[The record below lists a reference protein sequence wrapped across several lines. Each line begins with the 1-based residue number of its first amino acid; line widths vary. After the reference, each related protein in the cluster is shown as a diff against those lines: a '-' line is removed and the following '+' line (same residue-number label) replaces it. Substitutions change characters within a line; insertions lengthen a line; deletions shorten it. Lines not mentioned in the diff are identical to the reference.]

1 MSNTMTPERA
11 IEILNPEHREHYDSI
26 ETVNEAC
33 RMGMEAIG
41 YRTSKK
47 VNDIERFRND
57 IGCIAQ
63 KGKCPCC
70 NMIVIDY
77 IDGYGDVDS
86 CFHCGQALDWRDE
99 E

>member
-1 MSNTMTPERA
+1 MTALKQSTRLAVWVWKLSDIAP
-11 IEILNPEHREHYDSI
+11 L
-26 ETVNEAC
+26 
-33 RMGMEAIG
+33 
-41 YRTSKK
+41 KK

-57 IGCIAQ
+57 SGCIAQ

-86 CFHCGQALDWRDE
+86 CFHCGQALDWSDE

>member
-33 RMGMEAIG
+33 RIGMDAIG
-41 YRTSKK
+41 YRIPKK

-57 IGCIAQ
+57 SGCIDQ

-86 CFHCGQALDWRDE
+86 CFHCGQALDWSDE